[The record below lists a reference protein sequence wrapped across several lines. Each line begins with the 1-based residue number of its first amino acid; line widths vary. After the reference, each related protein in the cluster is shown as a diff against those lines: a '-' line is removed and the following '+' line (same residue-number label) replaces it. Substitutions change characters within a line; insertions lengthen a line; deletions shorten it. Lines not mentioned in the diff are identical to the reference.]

1 MEQSIRPWCNF
12 AQGSTIGHKGSESG
26 LIVLDEEHP
35 EGARISLERATSVA
49 PFAITCGIY
58 GWFFHTRYFS
68 DEAEAKREYYSMK
81 LALEQI
87 IEGLPVTSSE
97 KSVTS
102 SEKKD
107 AMGRSMKAIEQFVE
121 RFPT

>member
-12 AQGSTIGHKGSESG
+12 AEGSTIGHEGSESG
-26 LIVLDEEHP
+26 QIVLDEEHP
-35 EGARISLERATSVA
+35 DGARISLERATTIA

-68 DEAEAKREYYSMK
+68 DEAEAKREFHSMK
-81 LALEQI
+81 AALEQI
-87 IEGLPVTSSE
+87 IEGLPVTSAEESD
-97 KSVTS
+97 TN

-107 AMGRSMKAIEQFVE
+107 AMERSMKAIAQFVE

>member
-1 MEQSIRPWCNF
+1 
-12 AQGSTIGHKGSESG
+12 
-26 LIVLDEEHP
+26 
-35 EGARISLERATSVA
+35 
-49 PFAITCGIY
+49 
-58 GWFFHTRYFS
+58 
-68 DEAEAKREYYSMK
+68 MK